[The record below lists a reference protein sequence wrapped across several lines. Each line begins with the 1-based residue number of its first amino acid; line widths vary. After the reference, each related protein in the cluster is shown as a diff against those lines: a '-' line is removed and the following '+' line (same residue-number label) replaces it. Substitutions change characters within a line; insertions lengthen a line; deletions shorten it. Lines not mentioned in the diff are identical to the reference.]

1 MSGGRVTV
9 SGTNYTIKNGR
20 VTVGGTN
27 YSIKKGKTTIG
38 GTNYTIFLKEM
49 TTNALF
55 KNMSIK
61 AIHGS
66 DHANNS
72 SSSPGAIL
80 IVPPAAG
87 TYYAFGVSGHGLS
100 IAKCIFTGSTGNWT
114 ISITELKH
122 VYNSGSGSTEITI
135 NKSSNNTYVFLDSI
149 LSDDDIRGTLI
160 LAQFTDYTVA
170 EVDSLI
176 SASSPAVVAGRY
188 SASKGT
194 GPSVDASNLV
204 GKISIFATGQNMAFN
219 YFSSATSYTT
229 LQSSVS
235 EEYVSASGL
244 VYINSSEAKAYVSY
258 NGTSAASCRT
268 GTIATI

>member
-72 SSSPGAIL
+72 SSSPGAIH
-80 IVPPAAG
+80 IVPPATG
-87 TYYAFGVSGHGLS
+87 TYYAFGVSGNWMS
-100 IAKCIFTGSTGNWT
+100 IAKCVCIASGNKWNIT
-114 ISITELKH
+114 VTELKRVQKSDGGSMEIAVTANNSY
-122 VYNSGSGSTEITI
+122 VY
-135 NKSSNNTYVFLDSI
+135 LDAI
-149 LSDDDIRGTLI
+149 GLSDDDIRGTMI
-160 LAQFTDYTVA
+160 LAQFKDYTVA

-176 SASSPAVVAGRY
+176 SASSSAVVAGRY
-188 SASKGT
+188 SASNGT
-194 GPSVDASNLV
+194 GPSVAASNLV

-235 EEYVSASGL
+235 AGYTSGL

>member
-1 MSGGRVTV
+1 MAGGYTSVNGTKYTIEGGRTSVN
-9 SGTNYTIKNGR
+9 GTKYTIEKGRTSVNGTKYDI
-20 VTVGGTN
+20 VF
-27 YSIKKGKTTIG
+27 KDLTING
-38 GTNYTIFLKEM
+38 LIS
-49 TTNALF
+49 
-55 KNMSIK
+55 NMSIK

-72 SSSPGAIL
+72 DSSPGSIH
-80 IVPPAAG
+80 IVPPATG

-100 IAKCIFTGSTGNWT
+100 IAKCIFTGSSGNWT
-114 ISITELKH
+114 ISVTELKH
-122 VYNSGSGSTEITI
+122 VYNSGSGSMEITI
-135 NKSSNNTYVFLDSI
+135 TKNSNNTYIFLDSS

-176 SASSPAVVAGRY
+176 SASSPEVVAGRY
-188 SASKGT
+188 SASNGT
-194 GPSVDASNLV
+194 GPSVVTSNLV
-204 GKISIFATGQNMAFN
+204 GKTSIFATGQNMAFN

-229 LQSSVS
+229 LQSSVW
-235 EEYVSASGL
+235 EGYTSGL
-244 VYINSSEAKAYVSY
+244 AYIDSSEAKTYVSY